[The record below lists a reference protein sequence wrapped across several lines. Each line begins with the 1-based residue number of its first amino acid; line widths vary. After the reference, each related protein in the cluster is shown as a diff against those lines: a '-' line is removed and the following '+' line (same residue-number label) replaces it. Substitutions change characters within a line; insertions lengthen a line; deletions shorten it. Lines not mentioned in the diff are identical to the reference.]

1 MTTDHVFT
9 EGIPDLIGPDEYADH
24 PHGHL
29 VRVRI
34 RVTESG
40 IEVIGDALRPRAVE
54 AVLDALGEGPME
66 QMLCG

>member
-9 EGIPDLIGPDEYADH
+9 EAIPDLIGPEEYAEH

-34 RVTESG
+34 RITGSG
-40 IEVIGDALRPRAVE
+40 VEVIGDALRPSAVE